1 MRILKDFKVP
11 NFKFPKFHLKE
22 LDEIDEVKVD
32 YDKVKK
38 AEENQKK
45 KRTKNYEGTSFNT
58 VKEIFINSSKEY
70 ADRTFLLEKFNPKG
84 DWTEITYNQFKNEV
98 IGLGTALT
106 RKLNLKDT
114 RIVII
119 GENTHHWYVSYMT
132 MLCGAGIAVPVDKE
146 LPENEIENVI
156 KRAKASAVIFSTKK
170 ADVIK
175 KVSEN
180 LPDVKYFIQMNSDQ
194 EIDGRFVGLDYLIE
208 EGKALVNGGDNSFM
222 SIEIDPDEFKVL
234 IFTSGTTS
242 NAIEI

>member
-1 MRILKDFKVP
+1 MRILKDFKIP
-11 NFKFPKFHLKE
+11 DFKFPKFNMKE
-22 LDEIDEVKVD
+22 VSEIDEVKVD
-32 YDKVKK
+32 IDKLKK
-38 AEENQKK
+38 AEESQKK
-45 KRTKNYEGTSFNT
+45 KDKKNYEGTHFST
-58 VKEIFINSSKEY
+58 VKQIFINSSKEY

-84 DWTEITYNQFKNEV
+84 EWVEITYNQFKNEV

-106 RKLNLKDT
+106 RKLDLKDT
-114 RIVII
+114 RIIII

-132 MLCGAGIAVPVDKE
+132 MLCGTGIAVPVDKE

-175 KVSEN
+175 KVAEN

-194 EIDGRFVGLDYLIE
+194 EIEGRFVGLDYLIE

-222 SIEIDPDEFKVL
+222 GIEVNPDDFRVL
-234 IFTSGTTS
+234 IFT
-242 NAIEI
+242 